1 MSAKMRAPTWGEKT
15 KEPPKRCNVEGAGNE
30 SKACWSPDSSTN
42 YNTPSQEL
50 KRSEGGFLPAK
61 YRRRRR
67 DLDLMGDAR
76 GDMHE
81 LVRRAVDAVR
91 CGAGETAA
99 ALMRNAG
106 RAVVDGGAK

>member
-1 MSAKMRAPTWGEKT
+1 MNKPKKPVGVFQHRLRAKSQNVAPEYHEHYNNHS
-15 KEPPKRCNVEGAGNE
+15 KEMKRNA
-30 SKACWSPDSSTN
+30 
-42 YNTPSQEL
+42 
-50 KRSEGGFLPAK
+50 GGFLPAK

-99 ALMRNAG
+99 ALMRSAG
-106 RAVVDGGAK
+106 RAVVDGGTE